1 MPIRKHE
8 QCFAMWSNQWSINTL
23 YDLTHDVFFVRD
35 LNQDTAT
42 TGGFLQYGTT
52 PIAGIQVGISYE
64 GQWA

>member
-1 MPIRKHE
+1 MSNAL
-8 QCFAMWSNQWSINTL
+8 QCGQISGRLTL
-23 YDLTHDVFFVRD
+23 YMIHPMIFFFVRD